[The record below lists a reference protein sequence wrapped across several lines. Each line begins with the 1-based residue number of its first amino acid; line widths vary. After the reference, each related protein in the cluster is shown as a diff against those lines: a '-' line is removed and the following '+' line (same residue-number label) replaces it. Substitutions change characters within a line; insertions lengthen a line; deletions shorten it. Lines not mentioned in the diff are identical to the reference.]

1 MRMQRE
7 RRLAKAAPLGRLQ
20 VFAAYMAYIGFW
32 LVVASAAIYFGGVLG
47 LPWWKMFLVAYV
59 VFFVVNGSLAYVNMR
74 RRLESEGK
82 APPSYLF
89 YLFFP
94 KGVPFSDVPLFRIPL
109 GVVIFLGGLSS
120 LALSVALVL
129 NPPERTL
136 SVMASIALALVAGG
150 MLMYMGVRLV
160 VARSDEPVL
169 KRGRDRDGA

>member
-1 MRMQRE
+1 MKRH
-7 RRLAKAAPLGRLQ
+7 L
-20 VFAAYMAYIGFW
+20 VFAAYIAYIGFW

-47 LPWWKMFLVAYV
+47 LPWWKMFLVAYLL
-59 VFFVVNGSLAYVNMR
+59 FFVVNGSLGYVYMS

-94 KGVPFSDVPLFRIPL
+94 KGVPFSNVPLFRIPL

-120 LALSVALVL
+120 IALSVALVL

-136 SVMASIALALVAGG
+136 SVVASIVFLLVAGG
-150 MLMYMGVRLV
+150 LFMYMGAHLFRFTE
-160 VARSDEPVL
+160 R
-169 KRGRDRDGA
+169 K